1 MHRLRKGIECVEFLL
16 SGFKNMHKT
25 LVPMFFPILL
35 YMILTSY
42 YTNIY
47 QKPSTKFNIRG
58 HN

>member
-1 MHRLRKGIECVEFLL
+1 MHRLRKGIECVKILL
-16 SGFKNMHKT
+16 SGLKIYAQTTRSDVFS
-25 LVPMFFPILL
+25 ILL

-47 QKPSTKFNIRG
+47 QKPSTKFNIRN